1 MTSLHKVNNHH
12 TIAIELNV
20 QNGLMHLCV
29 LDPRVQPTVYRYFTN
44 EQLGHLLKFLKENVH
59 IYVINMINNMF
70 V

>member
-29 LDPRVQPTVYRYFTN
+29 LDPRVQPTVDRDFTN
-44 EQLGHLLKFLKENVH
+44 EQLGHILKFL
-59 IYVINMINNMF
+59 
-70 V
+70 